1 MTTNTSER
9 SIGTRTVRYGND
21 VEGMLAVPQDAGKRP
36 TVILLHER
44 YGLVQHTLDLA
55 ARFARDGYVCLA
67 PNLYSRFHDQ
77 ERLARGEIQVP
88 LPDPQVLDDL
98 NASIDYLRDVPEA
111 DLGRLAVMG
120 VCLSGRWPLVV
131 AAHRTDLAAAVVF
144 YGACQPAGWEVNAD
158 QPESLETIISR
169 VQCPVLGVFGEG
181 DHVIPLEYVLR
192 FRDEL
197 ERGRKTYHMNL
208 FANVP
213 HGWLNDTMPGRYRR
227 EEAEETWRLLLA
239 FLDRVG
245 SGGYPADRVRWSF
258 ESDVALDY
266 DPKRNVRLE

>member
-1 MTTNTSER
+1 MATETER
-9 SIGTRTVRYGND
+9 RITTRTVRYGNA
-21 VEGMLAVPQDAGKRP
+21 VEAFLAVPDGAGQHP

-67 PNLYSRFHDQ
+67 PNLYSRFPDQ

-98 NASIDYLRDVPEA
+98 NASIAHLQDVPEA
-111 DLGRLAVMG
+111 DAGRLAVMG

-131 AAHRTDLAAAVVF
+131 AASRTDLGAAVVF
-144 YGACQPAGWEVNAD
+144 YGACQKPGWEVNAD
-158 QPESLETIISR
+158 QPEPLEALIAR

-192 FRDEL
+192 FRNEL
-197 ERGRKTYHMNL
+197 EKHRKTYHMKL

-227 EEAEETWRLLLA
+227 EEAEETWRILLA
-239 FLDRVG
+239 FLHRTCT
-245 SGGYPADRVRWSF
+245 GGYPAARVRWSF
-258 ESDVALDY
+258 ESDVAIDY
-266 DPKRNVRLE
+266 DPGRNVRME

>member
-1 MTTNTSER
+1 MATETVDRRIT
-9 SIGTRTVRYGND
+9 TRTVRYGNA
-21 VEGMLAVPQDAGKRP
+21 VEAFLAVPEGAGP
-36 TVILLHER
+36 YPSVILLHER

-67 PNLYSRFHDQ
+67 PNLYSRFPDQ

-98 NASIDYLRDVPEA
+98 NASIAYLQDVPQA

-131 AAHRTDLAAAVVF
+131 AANRSDVGAAVVF
-144 YGACQPAGWEVNAD
+144 YGACQPAGWVVNAD
-158 QPESLETIISR
+158 QPEALEAMIAR

-192 FRDEL
+192 FRNEL
-197 ERGRKTYHMNL
+197 EKHRKTYHMKVV
-208 FANVP
+208 ANVP

-227 EEAEETWRLLLA
+227 EEAEETWRILLA
-239 FLDRVG
+239 FLDRTWR
-245 SGGYPADRVRWSF
+245 GGYPPDRVRWSF
-258 ESDVALDY
+258 ESDVAIDY
-266 DPKRNVRLE
+266 DPRRNVRLE

>member
-1 MTTNTSER
+1 MATDTGRHAT
-9 SIGTRTVRYGND
+9 TRTVRYGNA
-21 VEGMLAVPQDAGKRP
+21 VEAFLAVPDGAGP
-36 TVILLHER
+36 HPSVILLHER

-55 ARFARDGYVCLA
+55 ARFAGDGYLCLA
-67 PNLYSRFHDQ
+67 PNLYSRFPDQ
-77 ERLARGEIQVP
+77 ARLARGEIQVP

-98 NASIDYLRDVPEA
+98 NASIAYLQDVPEA

-131 AAHRTDLAAAVVF
+131 AANRSDVGAAVVF
-144 YGACQPAGWEVNAD
+144 YGACQPAGWEVNAN
-158 QPESLETIISR
+158 QPEALEALIAR

-197 ERGRKTYHMNL
+197 EKHRKTYQMKV

-227 EEAEETWRLLLA
+227 DEAEETWRILLA
-239 FLDRVG
+239 FLDRTWR
-245 SGGYPADRVRWSF
+245 GGYPKDRVRWSF
-258 ESDVALDY
+258 ESDVAVDY
-266 DPKRNVRLE
+266 DPKHNVRME